1 MRYLLLALFVGI
13 VGYAVGVLSGY
24 RTATVDYVE
33 NGAQNIQKLAAS
45 MYDSPIEQKAQ
56 IAEVSDED
64 PRNDSDGDTDGGNTD
79 GRGFQ

>member
-33 NGAQNIQKLAAS
+33 NDARNIRKLAAS
-45 MYDSPIEQKAQ
+45 MYGS
-56 IAEVSDED
+56 SDEEELESVFEAA
-64 PRNDSDGDTDGGNTD
+64 SDESDTDTEDDSNTANLS
-79 GRGFQ
+79 FQ

>member
-33 NGAQNIQKLAAS
+33 NDARNIRKLAAS
-45 MYDSPIEQKAQ
+45 MYDSPNEDELERAFN
-56 IAEVSDED
+56 EVSEQSDTD
-64 PRNDSDGDTDGGNTD
+64 TDSDSNTAS
-79 GRGFQ
+79 RSFQ